1 MAIINVRFVG
11 KSPAGGRLA
20 RVRRGSKLVVKP
32 TKCPFLRKVW
42 DRHRQSS
49 GGRTS
54 AGRSTGLESPHWWKD
69 QLIAG
74 LGLVVPRRVELDIV
88 FPPWLLPPSPSH
100 QIPWSRNSAAPIMA
114 RLQHCGDM
122 RGFCWPREKEIN
134 SEHFQPSPPIRS
146 MMVSN
151 GSRYILDF
159 RQEAKQ
165 IYYLLIH
172 YEGTKYQN
180 HFLSRKP
187 ETEQV
192 WLCCWVQAAGWLGRW
207 HRACTVLG
215 RDEETAF

>member
-88 FPPWLLPPSPSH
+88 FPPWLLPPLPLPLPSDSVITEFRGSNH
-100 QIPWSRNSAAPIMA
+100 GPAAALRGYAGILLA
-114 RLQHCGDM
+114 EREGD
-122 RGFCWPREKEIN
+122 KQ
-134 SEHFQPSPPIRS
+134 EHFQPLPYS
-146 MMVSN
+146 
-151 GSRYILDF
+151 L
-159 RQEAKQ
+159 
-165 IYYLLIH
+165 
-172 YEGTKYQN
+172 
-180 HFLSRKP
+180 
-187 ETEQV
+187 
-192 WLCCWVQAAGWLGRW
+192 
-207 HRACTVLG
+207 
-215 RDEETAF
+215 

>member
-74 LGLVVPRRVELDIV
+74 LGLVVRAPRRTGHCV
-88 FPPWLLPPSPSH
+88 SPL
-100 QIPWSRNSAAPIMA
+100 AAPPPLPLPSDSVITEFRGSNHGPA
-114 RLQHCGDM
+114 AALRGYAGILLAEREGDKQ
-122 RGFCWPREKEIN
+122 RILSAFTLLSIN
-134 SEHFQPSPPIRS
+134 DAFIRIWITIDKKR
-146 MMVSN
+146 N
-151 GSRYILDF
+151 RYRYTIKSL
-159 RQEAKQ
+159 
-165 IYYLLIH
+165 
-172 YEGTKYQN
+172 
-180 HFLSRKP
+180 
-187 ETEQV
+187 
-192 WLCCWVQAAGWLGRW
+192 
-207 HRACTVLG
+207 
-215 RDEETAF
+215 